1 MPEKTITLPA
11 LYGLQQEV
19 VDSTARFKVVAAGR
33 RAGKTRMCSLIA
45 IERAFRGGRVFWVAP
60 TYQVARIGWREATNV
75 VTQFPMPI
83 NVKEGFLTIE
93 FPSGG
98 SIAFKS
104 ADSPDNLRGEGL
116 DYLIVDEADF
126 IKAEVWEQ
134 ILRPSL
140 SDRKGG
146 AIFISTPKV
155 EGGWFH
161 KLFLKGQSGA
171 DPDY

>member
-1 MPEKTITLPA
+1 
-11 LYGLQQEV
+11 
-19 VDSTARFKVVAAGR
+19 
-33 RAGKTRMCSLIA
+33 
-45 IERAFRGGRVFWVAP
+45 
-60 TYQVARIGWREATNV
+60 VARIGWREATNI

-140 SDRKGG
+140 SDRN
-146 AIFISTPKV
+146 
-155 EGGWFH
+155 FH
-161 KLFLKGQSGA
+161 QHSQSRRRLVSSSFFERSIWGRPRYQVLA
-171 DPDY
+171 FFNL